1 MSYFIAVCAVSCHHD
16 RYIWTIE
23 GTAEEVK
30 AQMSSEQGRSVDY
43 IEDNYEIEE
52 CSVYVPDELV
62 RQILLDH
69 KRVEYLEKCL

>member
-1 MSYFIAVCAVSCHHD
+1 MSYFIAVCAVSCHAD

-30 AQMSSEQGRSVDY
+30 AHMASEQGRSIEY
-43 IEDNYEIEE
+43 ITDNYEIEE

-62 RQILLDH
+62 HQIVQDH
-69 KRVEYLEKCL
+69 MDKHGQETCL

>member
-1 MSYFIAVCAVSCHHD
+1 MSYFIAVCAVSCHAD

-30 AQMSSEQGRSVDY
+30 AHMASEQGRSVEY
-43 IEDNYEIEE
+43 ITDNYEIEE

-62 RQILLDH
+62 HQIVQDH